1 MQYYVSEFKTERMF
15 NMALQALDKIEA
27 ESVSMLYAMDP
38 HKLMRSLE
46 DVSIL
51 NVAKIVIQ
59 AMKARKAS
67 SMPLN
72 LRRIDYKELDPPEW
86 KKGLTIKQVDGKIV
100 TGFLPMTFWGN
111 MKKQYEA
118 HNKDYTGVYRGK

>member
-1 MQYYVSEFKTERMF
+1 MQYYVSEIKTERMF

-27 ESVSMLYAMDP
+27 ESVPMLYAMDP

-67 SMPLN
+67 GMPLN
-72 LRRIDYKELDPPEW
+72 SFLLSANSLFIVGYTNFGASFGRFEVPRRR
-86 KKGLTIKQVDGKIV
+86 QAKII
-100 TGFLPMTFWGN
+100 
-111 MKKQYEA
+111 
-118 HNKDYTGVYRGK
+118 